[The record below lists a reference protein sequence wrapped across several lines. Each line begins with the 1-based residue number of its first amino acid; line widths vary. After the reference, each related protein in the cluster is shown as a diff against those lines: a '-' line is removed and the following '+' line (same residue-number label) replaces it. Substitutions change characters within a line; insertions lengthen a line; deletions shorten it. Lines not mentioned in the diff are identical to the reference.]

1 MRSNRLFDRSSQTF
15 THLFAR
21 ISEEEIG
28 YVVQFRLNNDAK
40 PENGEWGAWGE
51 EIVDSFEGAS
61 QMVSAL
67 AAEFSIFPTRIKI
80 EIRMSNLTEGTR
92 H

>member
-1 MRSNRLFDRSSQTF
+1 
-15 THLFAR
+15 LFAR

-28 YVVQFRLNNDAK
+28 YVVQVRLYNDAK
-40 PENGEWGAWGE
+40 PENGAWGE
-51 EIVDSFEGAS
+51 EIVDSFEAAS
-61 QMVSAL
+61 QVVSAL
-67 AAEFSIFPTRIKI
+67 AAEFSIFPNRIKM